1 MRRPRPPKKHKTV
14 FAPVDG
20 AAPEYF
26 ECPACGFLSGDP
38 AFLSPDVHCP
48 LCGQV
53 AGERRRWPADRIR
66 RLDER
71 IRRYQADGES
81 EVVVILAMT
90 LLETILED
98 LLDRMLAAHGAD
110 LKVRRMVM
118 DTQRAIGIRLGKLF
132 PALAGE
138 EFEEAASELGYAD
151 FPKRWRRLREARNAF
166 IHDSP
171 FTGPQEHLDQR
182 AADEAMMLLDQA
194 YRLFVLM
201 NNRFVAD
208 DGLHGE

>member
-1 MRRPRPPKKHKTV
+1 M
-14 FAPVDG
+14 FAPTDG

-26 ECPACGFLSGDP
+26 ECPGCAFLSGDP
-38 AFLSPDVHCP
+38 AFMSPQAPCP
-48 LCGQV
+48 MCGS
-53 AGERRRWPADRIR
+53 AGAERRTWPAERIR
-66 RLDER
+66 RLDAR

-98 LLDRMLAAHGAD
+98 LLDRMLTAHGAD

-118 DTQRAIGIRLGKLF
+118 DTQRAIGLRLGKLF

-138 EFEEAASELGYAD
+138 DFEEAASELGHAD

-171 FTGPQEHLDQR
+171 FTGPQEHLDQH
-182 AADEAMMLLDQA
+182 AADEAMVLLDQA

-208 DGLHGE
+208 GLHSE

>member
-182 AADEAMMLLDQA
+182 AADEAMALLDQA